1 MYKFMSWLIIAFIG
15 LVPLGAFFDTKQP
28 PKPNME
34 QFFMKRQKRDTNSSQ
49 CGGSCNLKFSEVLN
63 SSLVLDFVNGSVFFG
78 SLSLPNLNFPNDVH
92 SSVFNIN
99 DFVLFETIYSF
110 FRDNGVKNG
119 KILMIEKLLK
129 LEISLNKID
138 YGSYGYEI
146 TSFSAE
152 IPNKN

>member
-1 MYKFMSWLIIAFIG
+1 MRKFLSALNLVCVIFISG
-15 LVPLGAFFDTKQP
+15 CNK
-28 PKPNME
+28 
-34 QFFMKRQKRDTNSSQ
+34 NSSNFKKYDL
-49 CGGSCNLKFSEVLN
+49 SFSEVLN
-63 SSLVLDFVNGSVFFG
+63 SSLVLDFVNGSVFSG
-78 SLSLPNLNFPNDVH
+78 SLSLPNLNFPSDVH

-110 FRDNGVKNG
+110 YRDNGVKNG
-119 KILMIEKLLK
+119 EILMIEKLLK

-152 IPNKN
+152 MPNKN